1 MQFSRLFAGV
11 ALSFSMMAGCYGAGD
26 TLDESGATTEEVS
39 ARVLDGFTGA
49 WVGDS
54 GSFHALVF
62 TATTEGAGR
71 HYFADVDTG
80 IRCVR
85 APCPSEARIEGR
97 FTAGTRNVTL
107 RGDTSAPGASLL
119 GTYAYAL
126 TATTLTLSQNGRVV
140 ARLHKVTSYCAEAD
154 DCGEQRLITPRCLG
168 SFSCTAEHTCRYTCG
183 RPAAGLG
190 ELCGGIAAIQCGA
203 GLTCE
208 LSGTNPDAS
217 GTCRRT
223 PSGVGEMCGGI
234 AGLQCADGLICQL
247 SGTNPDASGTCRI
260 TRCATVRCT
269 ATTHCVD
276 NGTSASCVPNGP
288 SCAAIRRASGYTC
301 QETNGVGAC
310 VANPVVRCGTATCG
324 TGTYCCNP
332 LRNLCAPIGR
342 LCIQ

>member
-1 MQFSRLFAGV
+1 MQYTRLFAGL

-26 TLDESGATTEEVS
+26 ALDESGATTEEVS

-54 GSFHALVF
+54 GSFRALVF
-62 TATTEGAGR
+62 TATTEGVGR

-168 SFSCTAEHTCRYTCG
+168 SFSCTAERTCRYTCG
-183 RPAAGLG
+183 RPTAAL
-190 ELCGGIAAIQCGA
+190 
-203 GLTCE
+203 
-208 LSGTNPDAS
+208 
-217 GTCRRT
+217 
-223 PSGVGEMCGGI
+223 GEMCGGI
-234 AGLQCADGLICQL
+234 AAIQCADGLICQL
-247 SGTNPDASGTCRI
+247 SGTNPDASGTCRL

-269 ATTHCVD
+269 ASTHCVD

-288 SCAAIRRASGYTC
+288 SCAAIRCASGYTC

-324 TGTYCCNP
+324 AGTYCCNP
-332 LRNLCAPIGR
+332 LRNLCAPMGWA
-342 LCIQ
+342 CIQ